1 MLFAQRGPTMVLRD
15 HRWPTLCEAGAK
27 VGELTAAPLIWSRP
41 GEDVQKCEFL
51 HHCFPKKAV
60 VLVSLGRESERG
72 GGRTPPPLR
81 CSGHEDS
88 SLDSCVVQMIRIL
101 H

>member
-41 GEDVQKCEFL
+41 REVVQNVDVR
-51 HHCFPKKAV
+51 V
-60 VLVSLGRESERG
+60 VFIGFCNSER
-72 GGRTPPPLR
+72 
-81 CSGHEDS
+81 
-88 SLDSCVVQMIRIL
+88 
-101 H
+101 

>member
-41 GEDVQKCEFL
+41 GVVVQNCVIPGDFIAF
-51 HHCFPKKAV
+51 CD
-60 VLVSLGRESERG
+60 SER
-72 GGRTPPPLR
+72 
-81 CSGHEDS
+81 
-88 SLDSCVVQMIRIL
+88 
-101 H
+101 